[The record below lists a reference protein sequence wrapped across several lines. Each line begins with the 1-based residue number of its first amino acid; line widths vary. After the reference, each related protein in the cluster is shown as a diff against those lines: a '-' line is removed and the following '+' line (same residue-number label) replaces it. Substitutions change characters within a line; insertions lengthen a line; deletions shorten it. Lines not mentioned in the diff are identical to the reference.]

1 MFCDEAKIMVRAG
14 KGGNGIVSMRRE
26 IYEPRGGPDGGD
38 GGKGGDVVL
47 LACHNENTLANFK
60 GTYLFKAPWG
70 GNGGNQDKHGK
81 NGEDLIL
88 KVPVGTL
95 VRRAKDNKVI
105 FDLDEDDSR
114 AIVARGGRGGFGNC
128 HFKSSLHKA
137 PFFAELGEPGEEGEI
152 ILELKLVADV
162 GIIGLP
168 SVGKSTFISVVS
180 NSKPKI
186 AEYHFTTL
194 IPNLGVVNIDEDCFV
209 MADIPGLIE
218 GASDGKG
225 LGNRFLKHIERCRF
239 LIHMLDINSSDMY
252 HDYLQIREELTKY
265 SKILAK
271 KKELIAINKID
282 SVDDDLLE
290 MILVEFKKNFPSK
303 FHKNIFAISAVAKK
317 NTKELLRET
326 AKMVRTTK
334 RKRVAVKKT
343 TEYKVYKPHLEMKKD
358 EWIIEE
364 ENKVF
369 TVRGPRIE
377 QIVKMTNFQNEQG
390 VLHLRDVLKKKKIL
404 KDLIK
409 KGWKIEDKLF
419 IGEVDCSGMYA
430 YLD

>member
-390 VLHLRDVLKKKKIL
+390 VLHLRDV
-404 KDLIK
+404 
-409 KGWKIEDKLF
+409 
-419 IGEVDCSGMYA
+419 
-430 YLD
+430 